1 MSLKTLSECLHAFS
15 ATAVSTGT
23 INAIAAVS
31 GKRVSLYR
39 VILII
44 GSPGVTVQFN
54 DSVAGQISQPFQL
67 AANGALVLDTQA
79 NYDPWFLTGAGGGL
93 NIVQSGTTP
102 ITYDLW
108 FLQGP

>member
-15 ATAVSTGT
+15 TTPSSTGT
-23 INAIAAVS
+23 TTAIAAVS

-44 GSPGVTVQFN
+44 GTPAVTVQFN

-67 AANGALVLDTQA
+67 AANGAIVLDTQS
-79 NYDPWFLTGAGGGL
+79 NYDPWFQTGAGGGL

-102 ITYDLW
+102 ITWDLW
-108 FLQGP
+108 YLQGP